1 VPERKKNVSE
11 RLDDLET
18 KIRQYGRFAEAVDA
32 HKNTTQ
38 RLTEKYEELLGK
50 IGEMH
55 EYIEIKMRKLDHDCE
70 RAEDLRSRLSFA
82 LKTLG
87 GSDNE

>member
-1 VPERKKNVSE
+1 MSERKKSVAD
-11 RLDDLET
+11 RLDDLEA
-18 KIRQYGRFAEAVDA
+18 KIRQYARFAESVDT

-55 EYIEIKMRKLDHDCE
+55 EYIEMKMHKLEHDCE

-87 GSDNE
+87 GTENE

>member
-1 VPERKKNVSE
+1 VPDRKKSVSE
-11 RLDDLET
+11 RLDDLEIAI
-18 KIRQYGRFAEAVDA
+18 KRYHRFAEAVDS

-38 RLTEKYEELLGK
+38 RLTDKYEELLGK

-55 EYIEIKMRKLDHDCE
+55 EYIEIKMRKLEHDCE
-70 RAEDLRSRLSFA
+70 KAEDLRSRLNFA

-87 GSDNE
+87 ES

>member
-1 VPERKKNVSE
+1 MPNKTPTSE
-11 RLDDLET
+11 RLDALEDRL
-18 KIRQYGRFAEAVDA
+18 RQFDRMAEAVDA
-32 HKNTTQ
+32 HKNITQ

-55 EYIEIKMRKLDHDCE
+55 EYIDNQMTTLRGQCE
-70 RAEDLRSRLSFA
+70 KAEDLRSRLRFA

-87 GSDNE
+87 GSDDE

>member
-1 VPERKKNVSE
+1 MPERKKSVSE
-11 RLDDLET
+11 RLDDLEAR
-18 KIRQYGRFAEAVDA
+18 IRQYDRFAEAVDS

-38 RLTEKYEELLGK
+38 RLTDKYEELLGK
-50 IGEMH
+50 IGVMH
-55 EYIEIKMRKLDHDCE
+55 DYIEIKMRKLEHDCE

-87 GSDNE
+87 SGNE

>member
-1 VPERKKNVSE
+1 MPNKTPVSE
-11 RLDDLET
+11 RLDALEN
-18 KIRQYGRFAEAVDA
+18 RLSQFDRMAESVDT
-32 HKNTTQ
+32 HKNITQ

-55 EYIEIKMRKLDHDCE
+55 EYIDNQMTQLRSQCE
-70 RAEDLRSRLSFA
+70 KAEDLRSRLRFA

-87 GSDNE
+87 GSDDE

>member
-1 VPERKKNVSE
+1 MPERKKGVSE

-18 KIRQYGRFAEAVDA
+18 KIRQYGRFAEAVDS

-55 EYIEIKMRKLDHDCE
+55 EYIEIKMQKLEHDCE
-70 RAEDLRSRLSFA
+70 KAEDLRSRLNFA

-87 GSDNE
+87 ES

>member
-1 VPERKKNVSE
+1 MSERKKSVAD
-11 RLDDLET
+11 RLDELET
-18 KIRQYGRFAEAVDA
+18 RIRQYDRFAEAVDT
-32 HKNTTQ
+32 HKNATQ

-55 EYIEIKMRKLDHDCE
+55 EYIEMRMQKLAHDCE

-87 GSDNE
+87 GTESE

>member
-1 VPERKKNVSE
+1 ME
-11 RLDDLET
+11 RLDDLEN
-18 KIRQYGRFAEAVDA
+18 KVRQYNRFAEAVDS

-38 RLTEKYEELLGK
+38 RLTERYEELLGK

-55 EYIEIKMRKLDHDCE
+55 EHIEIKMQELERACV

-87 GSDNE
+87 EP

>member
-11 RLDDLET
+11 RLDDLEA
-18 KIRQYGRFAEAVDA
+18 KIQQYGRFAEAVDT

-55 EYIEIKMRKLDHDCE
+55 EYIEIKMKKLEHDCE
-70 RAEDLRSRLSFA
+70 KAEDLRSRLTFA

-87 GSDNE
+87 EP

>member
-1 VPERKKNVSE
+1 MPERKKSVSE
-11 RLDDLET
+11 RLDDLE
-18 KIRQYGRFAEAVDA
+18 IHIGRYHRFAEAVDS

-55 EYIEIKMRKLDHDCE
+55 EYIEIKMKKLEHDCE
-70 RAEDLRSRLSFA
+70 RAEDLRSRLNFA

-87 GSDNE
+87 ES